1 MRLLYSLAF
10 LLLSLFAHAEDVSV
24 RMNRV
29 RHPVT
34 KKWGYAFKEQ
44 NINSPL
50 HGVIATGVNWVGF
63 GSQLIS
69 KKESELIDWV
79 IPPHYDEVASKFLEG
94 LSMVRIGDKVGFINI
109 YDCFVIA
116 PEYDFTGDLDGF
128 HDGLAAVCK
137 NGKWG
142 YINRNGVYMINAE
155 YDDADAF
162 NDHHLAAVKK
172 NGLWGVIDLN
182 GKVVVPIDN
191 KMKQA
196 MMNVPV
202 SNKAYRAAVATVKK
216 DYEGGAYASRVSQ
229 IANTKRT
236 VKQSAPAP
244 AKQQAKGKGKK
255 GTKSTAKQPA
265 APAQSKPVGLS
276 VDATRESLVYKQ
288 VGSGDSLGIK
298 DQYGRWIVPPLFSSI
313 KHDKDD
319 NMFIVKRGDLYGC
332 YLWNGNRLIGTYF
345 DSMSEFS
352 GGKAQISS
360 YGIKG
365 WIDKDGYISPSFP
378 TDLCKAGINKE
389 KSNIADARAMY
400 ERCTEI
406 CPDYASAYNNIA
418 LLDFRNKDYNKGI
431 SKLKLAVKL
440 DPNNE
445 TISKNLKQA
454 KEERKM
460 RRKARWDTG
469 LDIAMAVIT
478 IGTTAYSTYSSI
490 SNGGSSG
497 GTGYTASSSGSFSSD
512 DSFSS
517 GGGGGGGGGPRTCVY
532 CKGSGTCTF
541 CKGSGQGPKT
551 ISGTN
556 VHETCHYCHGK
567 RTCKNCKGKGTVGSG
582 SSGGG
587 GSKSSGGG
595 SGATCADCHGDGKC
609 GECNGKGQRQVTGTW
624 TTCWRCNG
632 DGKCKSC
639 GATGKR

>member
-1 MRLLYSLAF
+1 MRLLFSMAF
-10 LLLSLFAHAEDVSV
+10 LLLSVFAHAEDVSV

-94 LSMVRIGDKVGFINI
+94 LAMVRLGDKVGFINI
-109 YDCFVIA
+109 YDCIVIK

-128 HDGLAAVCK
+128 HEGLAAVCK
-137 NGKWG
+137 DGKWG
-142 YINRNGVYMINAE
+142 YINRHGVYMIKAE

-162 NDHHLAAVKK
+162 NDNHLAAVKK
-172 NGLWGVIDLN
+172 DGHWGVIDLN

-191 KMKQA
+191 KIKQA
-196 MMNVPV
+196 MMTVPV
-202 SNKAYRAAVATVKK
+202 SNKAYRAAVASVKK
-216 DYEGGAYASRVSQ
+216 DYEAGTYASRISQ
-229 IANTKRT
+229 IQDTKPSA
-236 VKQSAPAP
+236 KSAAPAP
-244 AKQQAKGKGKK
+244 KPQAKGKK
-255 GTKSTAKQPA
+255 GAKNTAKS
-265 APAQSKPVGLS
+265 APIAQSKPAGVS
-276 VDATRESLVYKQ
+276 PDATHENLVYRQ
-288 VGSGDSLGIK
+288 VGSGDSIGIK
-298 DQYGRWIVPPLFSSI
+298 DQYDRWIVPPLFSSI

-319 NMFIVKRGDLYGC
+319 NMFIVKRGELYGC

-352 GGKAQISS
+352 GGKATVTAF
-360 YGIKG
+360 GITG
-365 WIDKDGYISPSFP
+365 WIDKEGYINNNFPS
-378 TDLCKAGINKE
+378 DLCIAGIDAE
-389 KSNIADARAMY
+389 KSSISHARNIY

-406 CPDYASAYNNIA
+406 CPDYASAYNNLA
-418 LLDFRNKDYNKGI
+418 LLDFRNKDYNKGM

-440 DPNNE
+440 DPTNE
-445 TISKNLKQA
+445 TIAKNLKQA

-460 RRKARWDTG
+460 RRKERWDTG

-478 IGTTAYSTYSSI
+478 IGTTAYSAYSSI
-490 SNGGSSG
+490 SGNAVAGGGYSSSTSSLSG
-497 GTGYTASSSGSFSSD
+497 GYSSD
-512 DSFSS
+512 DSYSS
-517 GGGGGGGGGPRTCVY
+517 GGGGGGGGPRTCVY
-532 CKGSGTCTF
+532 CKGTGTCSF

-551 ISGTN
+551 IALTN
-556 VHETCHYCHGK
+556 THETCHYCHGRK
-567 RTCKNCKGKGTVGSG
+567 TCKNCKGKGTVGGG

-587 GSKSSGGG
+587 GSKASGGS

-609 GECNGKGQRQVTGTW
+609 AECNGSGTNYVNGNPA
-624 TTCWRCNG
+624 TCWRCHG